1 MGALALEKVETI
13 VGDMY
18 YAQDPEPYAHALA
31 TMMTLVAAR
40 SVALLDWNFPCQ
52 LIRMGRIG
60 SGEEGLRT
68 TVVELTTCLR
78 VCEFAGR
85 SQ

>member
-1 MGALALEKVETI
+1 MGALALEVVETI

-31 TMMTLVAAR
+31 TMMTLGAVRFA
-40 SVALLDWNFPCQ
+40 ALLDWHSPCQ
-52 LIRMGRIG
+52 LIRMGRLG

-78 VCEFAGR
+78 VCGFAGR
-85 SQ
+85 LQ